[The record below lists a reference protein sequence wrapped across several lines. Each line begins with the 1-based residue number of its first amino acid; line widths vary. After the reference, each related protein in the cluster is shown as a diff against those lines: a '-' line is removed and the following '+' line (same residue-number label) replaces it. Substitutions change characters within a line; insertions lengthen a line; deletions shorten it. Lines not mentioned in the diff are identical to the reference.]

1 MFYEDYEGYEE
12 QDEEEEYEGMRS
24 LSGSYSYGRKF
35 LEELKK
41 EQEEEENEKKR
52 RARIEYEKKHRSN
65 NHTFSIKTFNSEI
78 DRIMYMFGEMKA
90 EKKEEVV
97 ETVKH
102 VVSRMRTRIDIVR
115 SIIGRTIYAA
125 VDCSVCLEDTV
136 SNIIRC
142 LCSNRLKR
150 VLLKFSTFHNTS

>member
-12 QDEEEEYEGMRS
+12 QDEEEEYEGMLS

-41 EQEEEENEKKR
+41 EQEEENEKKR
-52 RARIEYEKKHRSN
+52 RARIEYEKKHRSSK
-65 NHTFSIKTFNSEI
+65 HTFNIKTFNSDV

-102 VVSRMRTRIDIVR
+102 VVSRMRARIEIVR
-115 SIIGRTIYAA
+115 SIIGRTICAA

-150 VLLKFSTFHNTS
+150 VLLEFSTFHNTS

>member
-12 QDEEEEYEGMRS
+12 QDEEEEYEGMLS
-24 LSGSYSYGRKF
+24 LSGSYNYGRKF

-41 EQEEEENEKKR
+41 EQEEENEKKQ
-52 RARIEYEKKHRSN
+52 RARIEYEKKHRSS
-65 NHTFSIKTFNSEI
+65 NHTFDIKTFNSEV

-102 VVSRMRTRIDIVR
+102 VVSRMRARIDIAR
-115 SIIGRTIYAA
+115 SVIGRTICAA

-150 VLLKFSTFHNTS
+150 VLLEFSTFHNTS